1 MSLHKRLAFQ
11 RTMLERRSLRVP
23 PASGGGGHNSILL
36 SSSSSRHAP
45 PPKSP
50 SKSPKSKSKV
60 PSVQTPLDLQLDL
73 AAQQTKLLLLN
84 EEIHRLKDIK
94 KKMEECKTKGN
105 KEVPTWLQESE
116 QLQNMMAKVGNYINY
131 GISCKVYIDPTC
143 CIVSLNICPDV
154 RTHVCMCVGYIG
166 ICFFHPFDP
175 RTGAA

>member
-1 MSLHKRLAFQ
+1 MAFFQLNRSDSDSAMSLHKRLAFQ

-23 PASGGGGHNSILL
+23 GVVNNSIHL
-36 SSSSSRHAP
+36 SSRQQ

-84 EEIHRLKDIK
+84 DEIHRLRDIK
-94 KKMEECKTKGN
+94 KKMEECKHKGS

-116 QLQNMMAKVGNYINY
+116 QLQNMMSKV
-131 GISCKVYIDPTC
+131 S
-143 CIVSLNICPDV
+143 
-154 RTHVCMCVGYIG
+154 
-166 ICFFHPFDP
+166 
-175 RTGAA
+175 